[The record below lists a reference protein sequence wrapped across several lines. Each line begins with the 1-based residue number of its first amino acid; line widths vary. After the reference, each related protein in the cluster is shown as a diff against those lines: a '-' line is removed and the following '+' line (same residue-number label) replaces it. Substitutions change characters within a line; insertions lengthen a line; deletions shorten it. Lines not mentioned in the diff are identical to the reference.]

1 MAQLYVEI
9 DLKRG
14 EPEGVTRKVVKRT
27 FALSRLE
34 LKRNIQR
41 NVPVDNGK
49 LQGGWFI
56 SPYPGL
62 GGSVHSNAHYTSY
75 VNDGTGIYGPLGK
88 PIRPKTAKAL
98 KFTTKS
104 GKTVFAK
111 SVRGIK
117 PRRFVEKSITQTE
130 RRNDEFLIR
139 AVMENEGLL

>member
-1 MAQLYVEI
+1 MASMYVEI

-27 FALSRLE
+27 IELSRLE
-34 LKRNIQR
+34 LKGNIQR
-41 NVPVDNGK
+41 NAPVDHGK

-88 PIRPKTAKAL
+88 PIRPRNAKAL
-98 KFTTKS
+98 KFTTKT

-139 AVMENEGLL
+139 AVMENEGSL

>member
-27 FALSRLE
+27 IELSRLE
-34 LKRNIQR
+34 LKGNIQR
-41 NVPVDNGK
+41 NAPVDQGK

-75 VNDGTGIYGPLGK
+75 VNDGTGIYGPRGQV
-88 PIRPKTAKAL
+88 IRPKSKKAL
-98 KFTTKS
+98 KFTTK
-104 GKTVFAK
+104 GGTTVFAK
-111 SVRGIK
+111 YVRGIK

-139 AVMENEGLL
+139 AVMENEGSL